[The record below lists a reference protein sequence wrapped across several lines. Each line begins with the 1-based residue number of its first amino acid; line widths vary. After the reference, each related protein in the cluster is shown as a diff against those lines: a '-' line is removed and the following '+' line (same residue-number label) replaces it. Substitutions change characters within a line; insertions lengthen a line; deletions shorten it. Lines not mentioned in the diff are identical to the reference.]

1 MTQEQDLNYELKKA
15 YGLENLYFYYL
26 RGKSLFCCMYMV
38 DDNYY
43 LEDALDPADL
53 DFLLKSLSMQQGKVY
68 FDDVKEVCVGMDELK
83 MQYLQLKLAGIK

>member
-1 MTQEQDLNYELKKA
+1 MTSNERNICHELKEA
-15 YGLENLYFYYL
+15 YGLENLDFYYL
-26 RGKSLFCCMYMV
+26 RGKSLFCCMYMGA
-38 DDNYY
+38 DYY

-68 FDDVKEVCVGMDELK
+68 FDDVKEVCVGMNELK